1 MGIGSGEREWEL
13 GTGNREFGN
22 GDRECH
28 DYECYSNT
36 STPSAPMM
44 VSSILFSCSSKSHV
58 IPNSS
63 KGVLHVQC

>member
-1 MGIGSGEREWEL
+1 M
-13 GTGNREFGN
+13 GN
-22 GDRECH
+22 GDRECL

-36 STPSAPMM
+36 STPSAPIM